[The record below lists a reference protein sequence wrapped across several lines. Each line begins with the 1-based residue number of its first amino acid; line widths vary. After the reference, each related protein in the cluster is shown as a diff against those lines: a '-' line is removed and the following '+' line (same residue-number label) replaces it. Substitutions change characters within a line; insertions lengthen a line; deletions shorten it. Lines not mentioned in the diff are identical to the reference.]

1 MEWPET
7 HNPKKDKIVHVTP
20 HSLAYSDQ
28 IIAFLVDIILRGSA
42 ASLFINPKGL
52 LLLLLLLLLIPLLLL
67 LSLSLLLIHKNNEFS
82 FS

>member
-1 MEWPET
+1 MELPET

-28 IIAFLVDIILRGSA
+28 IIAFLVDIILRGSV
-42 ASLFINPKGL
+42 ASLFIKPKG
-52 LLLLLLLLLIPLLLL
+52 LLLLLLLLIPLLLL